1 MYFDR
6 SLLAKR
12 TYFVNDSEDCRFDV
26 LNLNIWNIRQFL
38 VRVLIKVSTM
48 ARVFVVHCALKIFVL
63 WIFVGQLN
71 FARGQDDLYKFL
83 EIEMDDYPEKNI
95 SSKCL
100 EETRWMKRS
109 LQNLTFW
116 AVESEY
122 NDLFLI
128 FNYLFIYKLL
138 IWLFI
143 FYFVSIILLS

>member
-1 MYFDR
+1 
-6 SLLAKR
+6 
-12 TYFVNDSEDCRFDV
+12 
-26 LNLNIWNIRQFL
+26 
-38 VRVLIKVSTM
+38 M

-63 WIFVGQLN
+63 WIFVGRLN

-122 NDLFLI
+122 NDFFLI
-128 FNYLFIYKLL
+128 FNYLFIYK
-138 IWLFI
+138 
-143 FYFVSIILLS
+143 